1 MITISRHLV
10 TKYSA
15 ILRSLFV
22 ASHCA
27 IKIRFGWWVG
37 RFEIYGRK
45 QMKKAFT
52 IAALAAAI
60 TLAPAHA
67 ETVKIGYMTTL
78 SGGAGIIGKQMQNAV
93 ELALEHKGGKL
104 GGMDADVVFVD
115 DQRKPDV
122 AKQLANRLVK
132 SDRVDVVAGII
143 WSNLLEAV
151 HKPVTRS
158 DILLISSNAG
168 PSTVAGE
175 GCHKNFFSMS
185 WQNDQT
191 PEAMGK
197 HMQDAG
203 IKSVYLM
210 APNYQAGK
218 DMLSGFKRYYKGN
231 VKGEVYTKLGQSDFQ
246 PELSALRATAPEATM
261 VFQPGGMGIN
271 FVKQWKQA
279 GMDGVSKLYQV
290 FTVDGVS
297 LPALKESALGILGT
311 QTWSPDLNNA
321 INNKFVADYKA
332 KFGGYPSFYAAQ
344 AYDTILAIDHAIAKS
359 GSKDTDKMRAV
370 LAAGNIP
377 TTRGLLKMNS
387 NHFPIQNIYLRETVK
402 DADGMVTTR
411 VTETVFTDHADSY
424 AAKCKF

>member
-1 MITISRHLV
+1 
-10 TKYSA
+10 
-15 ILRSLFV
+15 
-22 ASHCA
+22 
-27 IKIRFGWWVG
+27 
-37 RFEIYGRK
+37 
-45 QMKKAFT
+45 MKKVFM
-52 IAALAAAI
+52 IAAMATAVAV
-60 TLAPAHA
+60 APAHA

-104 GGMDADVVFVD
+104 GGMDTEVIFVD

-132 SDRVDVVAGII
+132 SDRVDVVAGVI
-143 WSNLLEAV
+143 WSNLLMAI
-151 HKPVTRS
+151 HKPVTRA
-158 DILLISSNAG
+158 DTLLISSNAG
-168 PSTVAGE
+168 PSPIAGE
-175 GCHKNFFSMS
+175 ECHENFFSMS

-197 HMQDAG
+197 YMQDAG

-218 DMLSGFKRYYKGN
+218 DMLSGFKRYYKGE
-231 VKGEVYTKLGQSDFQ
+231 VAGEVYTKLGQSDFQ
-246 PELSALRATAPEATM
+246 AELSALRAVAPETTM

-297 LPALKESALGILGT
+297 LPALKETALGILGT
-311 QTWSPDLNNA
+311 QSWSPDLDND
-321 INNKFVADYKA
+321 INKKFVDDYKA

-344 AYDTILAIDHAIAKS
+344 AYDTILAVDHAIATS
-359 GSKDTDKMRAV
+359 GSKDTDKMRAA
-370 LAAGNIP
+370 LAKGNIP
-377 TTRGLLKMNS
+377 TTRGVLKMNS
-387 NHFPIQNIYLRETVK
+387 NHFPIQNFYLRDTVL
-402 DADGMVTTR
+402 DSDGVVTSK
-411 VTETVFTDHADSY
+411 VLSTVFADHADSY
-424 AAKCKF
+424 AASCKF